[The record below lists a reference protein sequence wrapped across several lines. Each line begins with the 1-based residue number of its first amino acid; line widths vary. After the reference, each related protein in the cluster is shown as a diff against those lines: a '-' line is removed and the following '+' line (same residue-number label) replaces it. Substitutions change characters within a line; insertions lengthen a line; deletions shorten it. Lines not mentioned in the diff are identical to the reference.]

1 MKATTTKL
9 TASLATGMLLFGGC
23 IADAGDE
30 SSADDLAPGVG
41 DAEEALAAGPK
52 VSAQGWMGVDSI
64 LDHCLNQIWPWNE
77 FAECIFDLDT
87 RTVTACAPALAGQV
101 TMMAQQPSTGLVVE
115 VDMDGWETM
124 CVAAVADSVSNYAFH
139 IGNDRT
145 NDGWAGGA
153 LSQYDSEAHLYNNG
167 LYVYRNDLGG
177 STLAA
182 SLSNA
187 IPDGAFAAIVK
198 DGYLG
203 WLREDANAPNNV
215 DLGLNLT
222 DPNVF
227 RVDPQLGADDSKL
240 YVGFEHV
247 VQPFSPRSGADLRS
261 EVRILLAR

>member
-1 MKATTTKL
+1 MTATTTKL
-9 TASLATGMLLFGGC
+9 TASLATSVLLLGGC
-23 IADAGDE
+23 IAI
-30 SSADDLAPGVG
+30 ADDEPIEDELTVDVQG
-41 DAEEALAAGPK
+41 AEEALAAGPD

-64 LDHCLNQIWPWNE
+64 LDICLNQIWPWNE

-87 RTVTACAPALAGQV
+87 RTITACSPDLTGHV
-101 TMMAQQPSTGLVVE
+101 TMMPQQPSTGLVVE
-115 VDMDGWETM
+115 VNMDGWESM
-124 CVAAVADSVSNYAFH
+124 CVAAVADSVSGYAFH

-203 WLREDANAPNNV
+203 WLREDASDPNGYS
-215 DLGLNLT
+215 LGLSLT
-222 DPNVF
+222 DPHVF
-227 RVDPQLGADDSKL
+227 RVDPALGADDSKV

-247 VQPFSPRSGADLRS
+247 VQAFAPRSGADLRS

>member
-1 MKATTTKL
+1 MTATTTKL
-9 TASLATGMLLFGGC
+9 TASLATSVLLLGGC
-23 IADAGDE
+23 IAI
-30 SSADDLAPGVG
+30 ADDEPIEDELTVDVQG
-41 DAEEALAAGPK
+41 AEEALAAGPD

-64 LDHCLNQIWPWNE
+64 LDHCLNQIWPWTQFE
-77 FAECIFDLDT
+77 ECIFDLDT
-87 RTVTACAPALAGQV
+87 RTVTYCSPALAGQV
-101 TMMAQQPSTGLVVE
+101 NMLATQPTTGLVVE
-115 VDMDGWETM
+115 VDMNGWETM

-145 NDGWAGGA
+145 NDGWAGGS

-187 IPDGAFAAIVK
+187 TGDGAFAAIVK
-198 DGYLG
+198 DGYMG

-215 DLGLNLT
+215 DLGLNLS
-222 DPNVF
+222 DPHVF
-227 RVDPQLGADDSKL
+227 RVDPQLGADDSKV

-247 VQPFSPRSGADLRS
+247 VRVSAPRSGADLRS